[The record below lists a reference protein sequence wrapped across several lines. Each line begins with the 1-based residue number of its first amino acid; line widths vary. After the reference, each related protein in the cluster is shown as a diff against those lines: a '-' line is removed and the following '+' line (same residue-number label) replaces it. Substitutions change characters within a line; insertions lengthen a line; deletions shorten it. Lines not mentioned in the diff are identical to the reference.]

1 MLEEKLSAKLEEV
14 RQGKSNMQKAIASL
28 DKQKEQAVANLN
40 AFIGAE
46 QVLLQL
52 IDELQKPKEEVVK
65 DAADNS

>member
-1 MLEEKLSAKLEEV
+1 MFEEKLSAKLEEV

-52 IDELQKPKEEVVK
+52 IDELQKSKEEVAK
-65 DAADNS
+65 DATDNS

>member
-14 RQGKSNMQKAIASL
+14 RQGKSNIQKAIASL

-52 IDELQKPKEEVVK
+52 IDELQKSKEEVAK

>member
-52 IDELQKPKEEVVK
+52 IDELQKSKEEVAK
-65 DAADNS
+65 DATDND

>member
-52 IDELQKPKEEVVK
+52 IDELQKSKEEVAK

>member
-52 IDELQKPKEEVVK
+52 IEELQKSKEEVAK
-65 DAADNS
+65 DATDNG

>member
-1 MLEEKLSAKLEEV
+1 MKNILDNKLEEV

-52 IDELQKPKEEVVK
+52 IDELQKSKEEVAK

>member
-52 IDELQKPKEEVVK
+52 IDELQKSKEEVSK

>member
-52 IDELQKPKEEVVK
+52 IDELQKSKEEVAK
-65 DAADNS
+65 DAADND

>member
-1 MLEEKLSAKLEEV
+1 MLEEKLSTKLEEV

-52 IDELQKPKEEVVK
+52 IEELQKSKEEVAK
-65 DAADNS
+65 DATDNS

>member
-14 RQGKSNMQKAIASL
+14 RQGKSNMQKAVAGL

-52 IDELQKPKEEVVK
+52 IDELQKSKEEVAK

>member
-1 MLEEKLSAKLEEV
+1 MFEEKLSAKLEEV

-52 IDELQKPKEEVVK
+52 IEELQKSKEEVFK